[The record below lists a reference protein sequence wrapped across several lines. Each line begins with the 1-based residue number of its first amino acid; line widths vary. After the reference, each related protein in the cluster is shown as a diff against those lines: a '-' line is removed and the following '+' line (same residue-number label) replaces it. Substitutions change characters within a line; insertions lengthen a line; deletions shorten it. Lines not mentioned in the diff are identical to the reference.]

1 MQGMETGPR
10 PDGGQG
16 ADVLVDDDN
25 TVPPSR
31 LRRLGLVLFL
41 AFLFVGLASLFA
53 GLLKPLVHP
62 ARHDAPA
69 RPASTAQDAFVRL
82 DQRQTG
88 DDIVAPPLDTD
99 DAPPTASAATMP
111 PAAPASAAA
120 TAPAP
125 APSPAPVPLPEGPVV
140 AIMLTEL
147 GPNTPAAETAIAR
160 LPAAIS
166 LAFSPYADSS
176 RTLSVKARRDGHDVW
191 VSVPM
196 QPKSYP
202 RLSPGAHTL
211 LAGNSAANNLRHLD
225 WALGRVE
232 GEIGITN
239 MMGSALTESQS
250 AMAPVIGAL
259 KTRGLAYV
267 DARSSGRSIATRL
280 ARQQGVASAMNDRFL
295 DEDTAPAAIDA
306 NLKALEI
313 MAKRQGRAI
322 GYARALPVTIDRL
335 SAWQETLAARGI
347 TLVPVRSVAVTQ

>member
-10 PDGGQG
+10 LDGGQG
-16 ADVLVDDDN
+16 DDVLVDDDI
-25 TVPPSR
+25 TAPPSR
-31 LRRLGLVLFL
+31 LRRLGLGLFL
-41 AFLFVGLASLFA
+41 ALLFVGLASLFA
-53 GLLKPLVHP
+53 GLLKPLADP

-69 RPASTAQDAFVRL
+69 RPTSTAQDAFVRL
-82 DQRQTG
+82 DQQQTR
-88 DDIVAPPLDTD
+88 DDIAALPLGTD
-99 DAPPTASAATMP
+99 DVPATASAATMT
-111 PAAPASAAA
+111 PAASASAPASEPVP
-120 TAPAP
+120 T
-125 APSPAPVPLPEGPVV
+125 PAPVPLPEGPVV

-176 RTLSVKARRDGHDVW
+176 RTLSVKAQRDGHDVW

-211 LAGNSAANNLRHLD
+211 LTGNSAATNLRHLD

-232 GEIGITN
+232 SEIGITN

-259 KTRGLAYV
+259 KAKGLAYV